1 MTQDPFAQLP
11 APIRVALERRG
22 FEHLTPVQEAVVAA
36 RSEGRDLRISSQT
49 GSGKTVAI
57 GFALADHF
65 LSPAEVAG
73 GDARE
78 STETRVDMAR
88 GDSDAPRPPLGPRKG
103 PRHSSRSG
111 SRTADGKAHPTAL
124 VIVPTRELAAQ
135 VREEMA
141 WLYAE
146 LDDLRVEVVTGG
158 TSIPNER
165 RALSRG
171 PRLVVAT
178 PGRLL
183 DHIENGAIATDAIEH
198 VVLDE
203 ADQMLDMGFRDEL
216 DAILE
221 TLPTTRRS
229 HLVSA
234 TFPRGVLELARRFQ
248 DDALVLEGTRLGE
261 SNADIQHVGYAI
273 KRHETYAALVNI
285 LLMAEGERCLLFVN
299 RRVDATDLAEK
310 LARDGF
316 GAAPFSG
323 ELAQAQRTRTL
334 AAFRNGTLPILVS
347 TEVAARG
354 IDVPG
359 IASVIHVDPPRE
371 ADAYTHRSGR
381 TGRAGQRG
389 RSILLVTP
397 ADLHR
402 VERMLRYAKIELSWQ
417 PVPTP
422 AKVKKSLR
430 KRSRRQLHAM
440 LEGHSP
446 EESQWLYAKSLL
458 EDRDPVQV
466 VATLLDLTK
475 SDAVCEPMN
484 VVGFDPSKPRPG
496 NRRDRFERGERPDR
510 GRGHGERS
518 GGSAHGRGARPD
530 ASGFTRFFVSW
541 GEQSGATT
549 GRLLSQVCR
558 RGGIESHQV
567 GPIEVAARVSFVSVA
582 NEVAEA
588 FEARAGRPDERDRG
602 IVIKR
607 AEEKARGPKPGGRG
621 RPGHRPGAPNGRRR
635 DASNTS
641 KTSDHRGGARGRASG
656 KRAFERPPRASK

>member
-1 MTQDPFAQLP
+1 MTNDPFAQLP
-11 APIRVALERRG
+11 APIRTALERRG
-22 FEHLTPVQEAVVAA
+22 FETLTPVQEAVVSA

-65 LSPAEVAG
+65 LAPSNA
-73 GDARE
+73 DAKEATDEASRPETGEDE
-78 STETRVDMAR
+78 S
-88 GDSDAPRPPLGPRKG
+88 GKPRPPRGPRQASRNG
-103 PRHSSRSG
+103 PR
-111 SRTADGKAHPTAL
+111 TKDGKAHPTAL

-135 VREEMA
+135 VREEIA

-146 LDDLRVEVVTGG
+146 FDGLRVEVVTGG
-158 TSIPNER
+158 TSIMNER

-183 DHIENGAIATDAIEH
+183 DHIQNAAIATDEIEH

-203 ADQMLDMGFRDEL
+203 ADQMLDMGFREEL
-216 DAILE
+216 EAILE
-221 TLPTTRRS
+221 TLPKARKS

-234 TFPRGVLELARRFQ
+234 TFPRGVVELARRFQ
-248 DDALVLEGTRLGE
+248 NDPLVLEGTRLGE
-261 SNADIQHVGYAI
+261 SNADIQHIGYAI
-273 KRHETYAALVNI
+273 KRHETYSALVNI

-310 LARDGF
+310 LAKDGF

-334 AAFRNGTLPILVS
+334 GSFRNGTLPILVS

-381 TGRAGQRG
+381 TGRAGQSG
-389 RSILLVTP
+389 RSMLLVTP
-397 ADLHR
+397 NDLNR
-402 VERMLRYAKIELSWQ
+402 VERMLRYAKIDLSWQ
-417 PVPTP
+417 PIPTP
-422 AKVKKSLR
+422 TKVQKALR
-430 KRSRRQLHAM
+430 KRSRRKLHAM
-440 LEGHSP
+440 LAEHSP
-446 EESQWLYAKSLL
+446 EESQWMYAKSLL

-475 SDAVCEPMN
+475 TEAACEPMP
-484 VVGFDPSKPRPG
+484 VVGFDPAKPRP
-496 NRRDRFERGERPDR
+496 NRRESRFDRSGRPERGDRAGGRP
-510 GRGHGERS
+510 
-518 GGSAHGRGARPD
+518 ARPD
-530 ASGFTRFFVSW
+530 ADQFTRFFVSW
-541 GEQSGATT
+541 GAQSGATT
-549 GRLLSQVCR
+549 SRLLSQVCR
-558 RGGIESHQV
+558 RGQIKSHQV
-567 GPIEVAARVSFVSVA
+567 GAIEVAARVSFVAVSNDVA
-582 NEVAEA
+582 AD
-588 FEARAGRPDERDRG
+588 FEEHARRPDSRDPG

-607 AEEKARGPKPGGRG
+607 AEEKTPGPKPDIRGGTA
-621 RPGHRPGAPNGRRR
+621 HRPGPRSDRR
-635 DASNTS
+635 DGDGAPKRYGDRS
-641 KTSDHRGGARGRASG
+641 RGPSGPRGEKPPRGRTGG
-656 KRAFERPPRASK
+656 KRSFKRSPR

>member
-1 MTQDPFAQLP
+1 MTNDPFAQLP
-11 APIRVALERRG
+11 APIRTALERRG
-22 FEHLTPVQEAVVAA
+22 FEALTPVQEAVVAA
-36 RSEGRDLRISSQT
+36 RADGRDLRISSQT

-65 LSPAEVAG
+65 LASSRAELEAASEEG
-73 GDARE
+73 E
-78 STETRVDMAR
+78 R
-88 GDSDAPRPPLGPRKG
+88 GSGKRRPPKG
-103 PRHSSRSG
+103 PRGGPRSG
-111 SRTADGKAHPTAL
+111 SRTPDGKAHPTAI

-135 VREEMA
+135 VREEIA

-146 LDDLRVEVVTGG
+146 LRDLRVEVVTGG
-158 TSIPNER
+158 TSILNER

-183 DHIENGAIATDAIEH
+183 DHILNEAIATDAVEH

-203 ADQMLDMGFRDEL
+203 ADQMLDMGFREEL
-216 DAILE
+216 EAIVD
-221 TLPTTRRS
+221 TLPADRKS

-234 TFPRGVLELARRFQ
+234 TFPRGVIELARRYQ
-248 DDALVLEGTRLGE
+248 NDPLILEGTRLGE
-261 SNADIQHVGYAI
+261 SNADIQHIGYAI
-273 KRHETYAALVNI
+273 KRNETYAALVNT

-310 LARDGF
+310 LAKDGF

-334 AAFRNGTLPILVS
+334 NSFRNGTLPILVS

-359 IASVIHVDPPRE
+359 IALVIHVDPPRE
-371 ADAYTHRSGR
+371 ADAYTHRAGR
-381 TGRAGQRG
+381 TGRAGQTG

-397 ADLHR
+397 NDLNR

-422 AKVKKSLR
+422 ARVNKALK
-430 KRSRRQLHAM
+430 KRSRRRLHAM
-440 LEGHSP
+440 LSEHTP
-446 EESQWLYAKSLL
+446 EESQWMYAKSLL

-475 SDAVCEPMN
+475 NEATCEPMS
-484 VVGFDPSKPRPG
+484 VFGFDPTQPRP
-496 NRRDRFERGERPDR
+496 NRRGDRFERGGPRNR
-510 GRGHGERS
+510 GE
-518 GGSAHGRGARPD
+518 GRASRPD
-530 ASGFTRFFVSW
+530 ADQFTRFFVSW

-549 GRLLSQVCR
+549 SRLLSQVCR
-558 RGGIESHQV
+558 RGGIKSHQV
-567 GPIEVAARVSFVSVA
+567 GAIEVAARVSFVAVA
-582 NEVAEA
+582 NDVAEA
-588 FEARAGRPDERDRG
+588 FEERVRERDSRDPG

-607 AEEKARGPKPGGRG
+607 AEDKPRGRGQESRQAIAHRPGRGRADRDAATEEGRGRDGAPHRLSDRPRG
-621 RPGHRPGAPNGRRR
+621 RPGRGQGGQPRGKGKFRKGSPGRP
-635 DASNTS
+635 
-641 KTSDHRGGARGRASG
+641 KRG
-656 KRAFERPPRASK
+656 PR

>member
-1 MTQDPFAQLP
+1 MSQDSFAQLP
-11 APIRVALERRG
+11 APLRAAVERRG
-22 FEHLTPVQEAVVAA
+22 FESLTPVQEAVVAA

-49 GSGKTVAI
+49 GSGKTIAI

-65 LSPAEVAG
+65 LGPVPDPAQ
-73 GDARE
+73 D
-78 STETRVDMAR
+78 ETASAAAE
-88 GDSDAPRPPLGPRKG
+88 GEGTGKPRPPRGPRGGDLRG
-103 PRHSSRSG
+103 PR
-111 SRTADGKAHPTAL
+111 TPDGKAHPTAL

-141 WLYAE
+141 WLYAD
-146 LDDLRVEVVTGG
+146 LHGLRVEVVTGG
-158 TSIPNER
+158 TSIANER

-183 DHIENGAIATDAIEH
+183 DHILNEAIATDAIEH

-203 ADQMLDMGFRDEL
+203 ADQMLDMGFREEL
-216 DAILE
+216 ESIVE
-221 TLPTTRRS
+221 TLPASRRS

-234 TFPRGVLELARRFQ
+234 TFPRGVVDLARRFQ
-248 DDALVLEGTRLGE
+248 HDALVIEGTRLGE
-261 SNADIQHVGYAI
+261 SNADIQHIGYAI

-285 LLMAEGERCLLFVN
+285 LLMSEGERCLLFVN

-310 LARDGF
+310 LAKDGF

-334 AAFRNGTLPILVS
+334 NSFRNGTLPILVS

-381 TGRAGQRG
+381 TGRAGQSG

-397 ADLHR
+397 ADLNR
-402 VERMLRYAKIELSWQ
+402 VERMLRYAKIDLSWQ

-422 AKVKKSLR
+422 AKVKKALR
-430 KRSRRQLHAM
+430 KRSRRKLHAM
-440 LEGHSP
+440 LDGHSP
-446 EESQWLYAKSLL
+446 EESQWMYAKSLL

-475 SDAVCEPMN
+475 TEAACEPMN
-484 VVGFDPSKPRPG
+484 VVGFDPSKPRPAG
-496 NRRDRFERGERPDR
+496 RRDRFERTDRPGRGDGGRGRAERPD
-510 GRGHGERS
+510 
-518 GGSAHGRGARPD
+518 AQA
-530 ASGFTRFFVSW
+530 FTRFFVSW

-567 GPIEVAARVSFVSVA
+567 GPIEIAARVSFVGVA
-582 NEVAEA
+582 NDVAEA
-588 FEARAGRPDERDRG
+588 FEEKARRPDSRDPG

-607 AEEKARGPKPGGRG
+607 AEERKPGPKPAGRG
-621 RPGHRPGAPNGRRR
+621 GPGHRPAPRNGRRGEEP
-635 DASNTS
+635 
-641 KTSDHRGGARGRASG
+641 HGGKGG
-656 KRAFERPPRASK
+656 KRSFKRPPRAPRAR

>member
-1 MTQDPFAQLP
+1 MTQDPFALLP
-11 APIRVALERRG
+11 APIRAALERRG
-22 FEHLTPVQEAVVAA
+22 FEALTPVQEAVVSA
-36 RSEGRDLRISSQT
+36 RSEDRDLRISSQT

-65 LSPAEVAG
+65 LAPPPHSPHELREEQTPRVDPAEVASG
-73 GDARE
+73 KPCP
-78 STETRVDMAR
+78 
-88 GDSDAPRPPLGPRKG
+88 PRGPRNASRQD
-103 PRHSSRSG
+103 PRAG
-111 SRTADGKAHPTAL
+111 GRTADGKAHPTAL

-135 VREEMA
+135 VREEIA
-141 WLYAE
+141 WLYAD
-146 LDDLRVEVVTGG
+146 LDGLRVEVVTGG
-158 TSIPNER
+158 TSIMNER

-183 DHIENGAIATDAIEH
+183 DHIRNGAIATDAIAH

-216 DAILE
+216 DAIVE
-221 TLPTTRRS
+221 TLPKTRRS

-234 TFPRGVLELARRFQ
+234 TFPRGVVELARRFQ

-261 SNADIQHVGYAI
+261 SNADIQHIGYAI
-273 KRHETYAALVNI
+273 KRHESYSALVNI

-334 AAFRNGTLPILVS
+334 SSFRNGTLPILVS

-359 IASVIHVDPPRE
+359 IASVIHVDPPRA
-371 ADAYTHRSGR
+371 ADTYTHRSGR

-397 ADLHR
+397 NDLNR
-402 VERMLRYAKIELSWQ
+402 VERMLRYAKIDLSWQ
-417 PVPTP
+417 PIPTP
-422 AKVKKSLR
+422 AKVNKALR
-430 KRSRRQLHAM
+430 KRARRKLHAM
-440 LEGHSP
+440 LDGHSP
-446 EESQWLYAKSLL
+446 EESQWIYAKSLL

-475 SDAVCEPMN
+475 SETVCEPMP
-484 VVGFDPSKPRPG
+484 VVGFDPTKPRSG
-496 NRRDRFERGERPDR
+496 NRGDRFDRGERPRKNDRER
-510 GRGHGERS
+510 GRAE
-518 GGSAHGRGARPD
+518 RPD
-530 ASGFTRFFVSW
+530 ANAFTRFFVSW
-541 GEQSGATT
+541 GEQSGATAS
-549 GRLLSQVCR
+549 RLLSQVCR
-558 RGGIESHQV
+558 RGGIKSHQV
-567 GPIEVAARVSFVSVA
+567 GAIEVAARVSFVSVA

-588 FEARAGRPDERDRG
+588 FEAKALRPDARDPG

-607 AEEKARGPKPGGRG
+607 AEERMPGPKPGSRG
-621 RPGHRPGAPNGRRR
+621 RPAHRPWSRNERQGGVP
-635 DASNTS
+635 
-641 KTSDHRGGARGRASG
+641 RGPRG
-656 KRAFERPPRASK
+656 

>member
-1 MTQDPFAQLP
+1 MSQDSFAPLP
-11 APIRVALERRG
+11 APLRAAVERRG
-22 FEHLTPVQEAVVAA
+22 FETLTPVQEAVVAA

-49 GSGKTVAI
+49 GSGKTIAI

-65 LSPAEVAG
+65 LGPVPDGAQEKTAPA
-73 GDARE
+73 
-78 STETRVDMAR
+78 AR
-88 GDSDAPRPPLGPRKG
+88 GDEETGKPRPPRGPRG
-103 PRHSSRSG
+103 RDRGSPR
-111 SRTADGKAHPTAL
+111 TPDGKAHPTAL

-141 WLYAE
+141 WLYAD
-146 LDDLRVEVVTGG
+146 LQGLRVEVVTGG
-158 TSIPNER
+158 TSIANER

-183 DHIENGAIATDAIEH
+183 DHILNEAIATDAIEH

-203 ADQMLDMGFRDEL
+203 ADQMLDMGFREEL
-216 DAILE
+216 EAIVE
-221 TLPTTRRS
+221 TLPESRRS

-234 TFPRGVLELARRFQ
+234 TFPRGVVELARRFQ
-248 DDALVLEGTRLGE
+248 SDALVIEGTRLGE
-261 SNADIQHVGYAI
+261 SNADIQHIGYAI
-273 KRHETYAALVNI
+273 KRHETYAALVNV
-285 LLMAEGERCLLFVN
+285 LLMSEGERCLLFVN

-310 LARDGF
+310 LAKDGF

-334 AAFRNGTLPILVS
+334 NAFRNGTLPILVS

-381 TGRAGQRG
+381 TGRAGQSG

-397 ADLHR
+397 GDLNR
-402 VERMLRYAKIELSWQ
+402 VERMLRYAKIDLSWQ

-422 AKVKKSLR
+422 AKVTKALR
-430 KRSRRQLHAM
+430 KRSRRKLHAM
-440 LEGHSP
+440 LDGHSP
-446 EESQWLYAKSLL
+446 EESQWMYAKSLL

-475 SDAVCEPMN
+475 SEATCEPMN
-484 VVGFDPSKPRPG
+484 VVGFDPAKPRSG
-496 NRRDRFERGERPDR
+496 NRRDRFERADRPGRPERSRGRGERPD
-510 GRGHGERS
+510 
-518 GGSAHGRGARPD
+518 AQA
-530 ASGFTRFFVSW
+530 FTRFFVSW

-567 GPIEVAARVSFVSVA
+567 GPIEIAARVSFVGIA

-588 FEARAGRPDERDRG
+588 FEEQARRPDSRDPG

-607 AEEKARGPKPGGRG
+607 ADERKPGPKPGSGG
-621 RPGHRPGAPNGRRR
+621 GPGHRPGGREGRR
-635 DASNTS
+635 
-641 KTSDHRGGARGRASG
+641 GARPHGGKGG
-656 KRAFERPPRASK
+656 KRSFERPPRAPRGR